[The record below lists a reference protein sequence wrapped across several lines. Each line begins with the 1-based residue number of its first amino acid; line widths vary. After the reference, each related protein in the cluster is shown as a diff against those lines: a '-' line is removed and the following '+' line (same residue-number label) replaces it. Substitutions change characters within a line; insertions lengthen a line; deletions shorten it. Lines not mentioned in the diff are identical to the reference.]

1 MAPILVLALV
11 VLLVCN
17 RGGGNVVLCPTGS
30 HRHAA
35 TVPIYLRTYS
45 TTRGVALPGR
55 QRHSINVLLDAS
67 IHSARLSAARLQYE
81 TISGVLDLDDCG
93 VCHVPGIRQGN
104 VRSVVVNAAA
114 VKQQPPPPP
123 PPPPPPQQQLVE
135 KDATS
140 WTQFHLNSKI

>member
-17 RGGGNVVLCPTGS
+17 RGGGNVVLYPTGS

-55 QRHSINVLLDAS
+55 QVTRTANLG
-67 IHSARLSAARLQYE
+67 RLTQNQV
-81 TISGVLDLDDCG
+81 GDCPI
-93 VCHVPGIRQGN
+93 V
-104 VRSVVVNAAA
+104 
-114 VKQQPPPPP
+114 
-123 PPPPPPQQQLVE
+123 
-135 KDATS
+135 
-140 WTQFHLNSKI
+140 